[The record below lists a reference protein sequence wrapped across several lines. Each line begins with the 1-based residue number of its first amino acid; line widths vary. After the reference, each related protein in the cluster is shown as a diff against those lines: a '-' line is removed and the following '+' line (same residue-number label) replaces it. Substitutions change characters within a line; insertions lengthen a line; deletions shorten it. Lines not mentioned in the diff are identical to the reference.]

1 MAVSSGKPSRM
12 LLGETC
18 VSVHAE
24 AMSTEG
30 EIRSMSFVSLY
41 PVAMKLGNC
50 RSKIS
55 SVMIFL
61 SGEGFVENVVEYPE
75 AGSGEPDDTVGSGD

>member
-1 MAVSSGKPSRM
+1 M

-61 SGEGFVENVVEYPE
+61 SGEGFVENIVEYPE
-75 AGSGEPDDTVGSGD
+75 AGSGSLMTP